1 MTQLLTA
8 ASIIKSSAVQNLH
21 TYGPVDAVT
30 TPGRAFEMEW
40 FAATPTTCADFKE
53 PCVWNM
59 SLKTSEED
67 RLEDLGSPEK
77 LQITAYFPFVSDDS
91 AHGEMMGCD
100 SPLAL

>member
-1 MTQLLTA
+1 
-8 ASIIKSSAVQNLH
+8 
-21 TYGPVDAVT
+21 
-30 TPGRAFEMEW
+30 
-40 FAATPTTCADFKE
+40 
-53 PCVWNM
+53 M

-67 RLEDLGSPEK
+67 RLDDLGSSEK

>member
-1 MTQLLTA
+1 MALSTQLRPLVA
-8 ASIIKSSAVQNLH
+8 PSRWSDLLLLRQL
-21 TYGPVDAVT
+21 
-30 TPGRAFEMEW
+30 
-40 FAATPTTCADFKE
+40 ADFKE

-67 RLEDLGSPEK
+67 RLKDLGSSEK

-91 AHGEMMGCD
+91 DHGEMMGCD